1 MSDDHNVPTAAHG
14 LNPEPGERLA
24 RPFTRFAKLS
34 SSGGIVLLLMTAIA
48 MVWANKDYD
57 SYKEIFND
65 TEIRITVADNPHDT
79 HGGGHGDDSHG
90 DGHSDGHDDGH
101 DTHSE
106 ESATQDPASTAFDR
120 FQATLDPNERLI
132 PGEEKF
138 YIKAVDTPESTEEL
152 QLQVD
157 EVERKIQ
164 AAEEAKDHASAADD
178 HADDAHAEGDSH
190 GKGWHPLPKA
200 PHWYQGLSMVHWIN
214 DLLMAIFFLVVGLE
228 IKREIL
234 VGELASPKRAA
245 LPIFGAL
252 GGMIGPALIFVGI
265 NWGNEETMGGWG
277 IPMATDIAFAVGI
290 LAMLGSRIPN
300 SLKVFLTS
308 LAIVD
313 DLGALI
319 VIAVFYTDNLNM
331 AYLGYAGTII
341 AVLMFMNVLRVR
353 WITLY
358 LVMGLPLWYFVYMSG
373 VHATIAG
380 VLLAMTIPAH
390 ARVNAV
396 NYVFSTRK
404 ALDVFANAHDDPE
417 FAVTESSE
425 RRAAVNA
432 IMHNSRLVMPPLHR
446 IEHVLHPW
454 AAFVII
460 PIFALANA
468 GIPIHGGVTEN
479 LSDPAAIGIILGLF
493 VGKPLGIIV
502 LCWIAVLMGIATLPR
517 GVSWRHILGAGM
529 LGGIGFTMAIFIA
542 NLAYASS
549 QTHLEHAKLA
559 ILVASALSAIG
570 GAIVLLM
577 CKPKP
582 EPEPETTGPLVD
594 DDDD

>member
-1 MSDDHNVPTAAHG
+1 MSDDHNIPTAAAD

-24 RPFTRFAKLS
+24 RPFQRFASLS
-34 SSGGIVLLLMTAIA
+34 SSGGIILLLMTAIA
-48 MVWANKDYD
+48 MIWANKDYD

-65 TEIRITVADNPHDT
+65 TEIRITVADNPHDK
-79 HGGGHGDDSHG
+79 HGGGDHG
-90 DGHSDGHDDGH
+90 DGHHDVDAH
-101 DTHSE
+101 D
-106 ESATQDPASTAFDR
+106 
-120 FQATLDPNERLI
+120 
-132 PGEEKF
+132 
-138 YIKAVDTPESTEEL
+138 
-152 QLQVD
+152 
-157 EVERKIQ
+157 
-164 AAEEAKDHASAADD
+164 SAAVAGSD
-178 HADDAHAEGDSH
+178 HADDHDDHDDVVNELLDDTQELAADLTNTTADHEDPHHDDHHASGHGD
-190 GKGWHPLPKA
+190 GWHPLPKE

-214 DLLMAIFFLVVGLE
+214 DLLMAVFFLVVGLE

-252 GGMIGPALIFVGI
+252 GGMVGPALIFVAFNFGK
-265 NWGNEETMGGWG
+265 ETISGWG

-313 DLGALI
+313 DLGALV
-319 VIAVFYTDNLNM
+319 VIAVFYTENLEM
-331 AYLGYAGTII
+331 AYLGYAGSII

-358 LVMGLPLWYFVYMSG
+358 LVLGLPLWYCVYMSG

-380 VLLAMTIPAH
+380 VLLAVTIPAH
-390 ARVNAV
+390 ARVNPV
-396 NYVFSTRK
+396 NFVFSTRK
-404 ALDVFANAHDDPE
+404 ALDVFANAHDDPDT
-417 FAVTESSE
+417 AVTQSSE

-432 IMHNSRLVMPPLHR
+432 IMHNSRLVLPPLHR
-446 IEHVLHPW
+446 MEHVLHPW

-468 GIPIHGGVTEN
+468 GIPIHGGISEN

-493 VGKPLGIIV
+493 IGKPV
-502 LCWIAVLMGIATLPR
+502 GIALFCLFACKIGVASLPR
-517 GVSWRHILGAGM
+517 GVSWRHIFGAGM

-542 NLAYASS
+542 NLAYADSI
-549 QTHLEHAKLA
+549 THLEHAKLA

-570 GAIVLLM
+570 GAGILLT
-577 CKPKP
+577 CKSAP
-582 EPEPETTGPLVD
+582 EPEPETMGPLVD
-594 DDDD
+594 GDEDDE

>member
-1 MSDDHNVPTAAHG
+1 MSDDHHVPTAAHG

-48 MVWANKDYD
+48 MIWANSDYAE
-57 SYKEIFND
+57 SYNEIFNE
-65 TEIRITVADNPHDT
+65 TETRISVAHNPHY
-79 HGGGHGDDSHG
+79 
-90 DGHSDGHDDGH
+90 
-101 DTHSE
+101 
-106 ESATQDPASTAFDR
+106 AP
-120 FQATLDPNERLI
+120 
-132 PGEEKF
+132 
-138 YIKAVDTPESTEEL
+138 
-152 QLQVD
+152 
-157 EVERKIQ
+157 
-164 AAEEAKDHASAADD
+164 AEEHGESAADHAAD
-178 HADDAHAEGDSH
+178 TAHDMIDEHAGDSEHADDAHAVVDSMSGTHSDDSDHAEDSGH
-190 GKGWHPLPKA
+190 GGHGWTPITEEPM
-200 PHWYQGLSMVHWIN
+200 WWQGHSTAMWIN

-252 GGMIGPALIFVGI
+252 GGMIGPALIFASL
-265 NWGNEETMGGWG
+265 NWGKETIGGWG

-313 DLGALI
+313 DLGALV
-319 VIAVFYTDNLNM
+319 VIAVFYTDHLQI
-331 AYLGYAGTII
+331 AYLGYAGTIVAI
-341 AVLMFMNVLRVR
+341 LMFMNVLRVR

-417 FAVTESSE
+417 FDVTESSE

-454 AAFVII
+454 AAFFII

-493 VGKPLGIIV
+493 LGKPIGIVV
-502 LCWIAVLMGIATLPR
+502 LCYIACMMGIASLPR
-517 GVSWRHILGAGM
+517 GVSWRHLLGAGC

-542 NLAYASS
+542 NLAYANNAS
-549 QTHLEHAKLA
+549 HLEHAKLA
-559 ILVASALSAIG
+559 ILVASAISAIA
-570 GAIVLLM
+570 GAALLLT
-577 CKPKP
+577 CKARP
-582 EPEPETTGPLVD
+582 EPEPETMGPLVD
-594 DDDD
+594 DDEDE

>member
-1 MSDDHNVPTAAHG
+1 MSDDHHIPTAAHD
-14 LNPEPGERLA
+14 LKSEPGERLA

-48 MVWANKDYD
+48 MIWANSDYAD
-57 SYKEIFND
+57 SYNEIFNE
-65 TEIRITVADNPHDT
+65 TKTTIAVAHMPDHADS
-79 HGGGHGDDSHG
+79 GHGDSDSHATDPHSDTHADDHGLDHNSDHSDSAIDEAVDTIEETVEDLSMVVEG
-90 DGHSDGHDDGH
+90 DGHADESHDAHGWKPVTDEPMWYQQH
-101 DTHSE
+101 
-106 ESATQDPASTAFDR
+106 STA
-120 FQATLDPNERLI
+120 
-132 PGEEKF
+132 
-138 YIKAVDTPESTEEL
+138 
-152 QLQVD
+152 
-157 EVERKIQ
+157 
-164 AAEEAKDHASAADD
+164 
-178 HADDAHAEGDSH
+178 
-190 GKGWHPLPKA
+190 
-200 PHWYQGLSMVHWIN
+200 MWIN

-252 GGMIGPALIFVGI
+252 GGMIGPALIFASLNFGKPTI
-265 NWGNEETMGGWG
+265 GGWG

-319 VIAVFYTDNLNM
+319 VIAVFYTDHLQLN
-331 AYLGYAGTII
+331 YLAYAGGVVALL
-341 AVLMFMNVLRVR
+341 AVMNIMRVR

-358 LVMGLPLWYFVYMSG
+358 LVFGLPLWYFVYMSG

-380 VLLAMTIPAH
+380 VLLALTIPAH
-390 ARVNAV
+390 ARVNV
-396 NYVFSTRK
+396 TNYVFSTKK
-404 ALDVFANAHDDPE
+404 AIDIFANADDDS
-417 FAVTESSE
+417 ASITTSSE

-432 IMHNSRLVMPPLHR
+432 IMQSSRQVLPPLHR

-479 LSDPAAIGIILGLF
+479 LANPASMGIILGLF
-493 VGKPLGIIV
+493 IGKPLGIGIM
-502 LCWIAVLMGIATLPR
+502 CFIACKIGLAALPK
-517 GVSWRHILGAGM
+517 GVSWRHIIGAAT

-542 NLAYASS
+542 NLAFANSP
-549 QTHLEHAKLA
+549 TDLEHAKLA
-559 ILVASALSAIG
+559 ILVASAISAIV
-570 GAIVLLM
+570 GAGLLLS
-577 CKPKP
+577 CKSGD
-582 EPEPETTGPLVD
+582 EPDPDSLGPLVD
-594 DDDD
+594 GDDD

>member
-1 MSDDHNVPTAAHG
+1 MSDDHHVPTAAHG

-48 MVWANKDYD
+48 MIWANSKYADTYN
-57 SYKEIFND
+57 EIFYKTKTTIAVSIEPD
-65 TEIRITVADNPHDT
+65 HADSGAHHGEADLHTTDHSEDHAESAIEHAADEIEETIEDHSMVAEGKDAHA
-79 HGGGHGDDSHG
+79 
-90 DGHSDGHDDGH
+90 DDGH
-101 DTHSE
+101 DGHGGHGW
-106 ESATQDPASTAFDR
+106 
-120 FQATLDPNERLI
+120 I
-132 PGEEKF
+132 PVTGE
-138 YIKAVDTPESTEEL
+138 PM
-152 QLQVD
+152 
-157 EVERKIQ
+157 
-164 AAEEAKDHASAADD
+164 
-178 HADDAHAEGDSH
+178 
-190 GKGWHPLPKA
+190 
-200 PHWYQGLSMVHWIN
+200 WYQQHSSALWIN

-252 GGMIGPALIFVGI
+252 GGMIGPALIFVAFNFGK
-265 NWGNEETMGGWG
+265 ETIGGWG

-313 DLGALI
+313 DLGALV
-319 VIAVFYTDNLNM
+319 VIAVFYTENLEL
-331 AYLGYAGTII
+331 AYLGYAGSIV

-380 VLLAMTIPAH
+380 VLLALTIPAH

-417 FAVTESSE
+417 YDVTESSE

-432 IMHNSRLVMPPLHR
+432 IMHNSRMVMPPLHR

-460 PIFALANA
+460 PVFALANA
-468 GIPIHGGVTEN
+468 GIPIHGGISEN
-479 LSDPAAIGIILGLF
+479 LSDPAAIGIILGL
-493 VGKPLGIIV
+493 VIGKPLGIIL
-502 LCWIAVLMGIATLPR
+502 LCYLACLMGIASLPR
-517 GVSWRHILGAGM
+517 GVSWRHILGAGC

-542 NLAYASS
+542 NLAYANNIA
-549 QTHLEHAKLA
+549 HLEHAKLA
-559 ILVASALSAIG
+559 ILVASAISAIA
-570 GAIVLLM
+570 GAVILLT
-577 CKPKP
+577 CKARP
-582 EPEPETTGPLVD
+582 EPEPETMGPLVD
-594 DDDD
+594 DDEDE

>member
-1 MSDDHNVPTAAHG
+1 MSDDHHIPTAKHG

-24 RPFTRFAKLS
+24 RPFERFASLS
-34 SSGGIVLLLMTAIA
+34 SSGGIVLLVMTGIA
-48 MVWANKDYD
+48 MVWANINFD

-65 TEIRITVADNPHDT
+65 TEIRITVADNPHT
-79 HGGGHGDDSHG
+79 APGGQEEGQGAELGEEHDAHIGDLDESH
-90 DGHSDGHDDGH
+90 
-101 DTHSE
+101 
-106 ESATQDPASTAFDR
+106 DPAHD
-120 FQATLDPNERLI
+120 
-132 PGEEKF
+132 
-138 YIKAVDTPESTEEL
+138 EL
-152 QLQVD
+152 QD
-157 EVERKIQ
+157 H
-164 AAEEAKDHASAADD
+164 AENIADHASQAQDAHDDD
-178 HADDAHAEGDSH
+178 HAKEDKHA
-190 GKGWHPLPKA
+190 WHPLPNE
-200 PHWYQGLSMVHWIN
+200 PYWWQGHSIADWIN

-252 GGMIGPALIFVGI
+252 GGMIGPALIFVAFNAGK
-265 NWGNEETMGGWG
+265 ETIGGWG

-319 VIAVFYTDNLNM
+319 VIAVFYTDNLAM
-331 AYLGYAGTII
+331 EYLGYAGVVIGI
-341 AVLMFMNVLRVR
+341 LAFMNLLRVR

-380 VLLAMTIPAH
+380 VLLALTIPAH

-396 NYVFSTRK
+396 NFVFSTRK
-404 ALDVFANAHDDPE
+404 ALDIFENAHDDPDHD
-417 FAVTESSE
+417 VTQSSI
-425 RRAAVNA
+425 RRASVNA
-432 IMHNSRLVMPPLHR
+432 IIKNARQVLPPLHR
-446 IEHVLHPW
+446 IEYVVHPW
-454 AAFVII
+454 AAFFII

-468 GIPIHGGVTEN
+468 GIPIHGGIGEN

-493 VGKPLGIIV
+493 IGKPLGIIL
-502 LCWIAVLMGIATLPR
+502 LCWFACTIKVASLPR

-542 NLAYASS
+542 NLAYANS
-549 QTHLEHAKLA
+549 QAHLEHAKLA
-559 ILVASALSAIG
+559 ILVASALSAVG

-577 CKPKP
+577 CKSAP
-582 EPEPETTGPLVD
+582 EPEPETLGPLVD
-594 DDDD
+594 GDDED

>member
-48 MVWANKDYD
+48 MIWANKDYD

-79 HGGGHGDDSHG
+79 HSDDSHG
-90 DGHSDGHDDGH
+90 DGHDDGH
-101 DTHSE
+101 
-106 ESATQDPASTAFDR
+106 
-120 FQATLDPNERLI
+120 
-132 PGEEKF
+132 G
-138 YIKAVDTPESTEEL
+138 
-152 QLQVD
+152 D
-157 EVERKIQ
+157 EG
-164 AAEEAKDHASAADD
+164 HADD
-178 HADDAHAEGDSH
+178 HAEDHADEAHDLIDNAEDAAHAVVDGDYADDAHAEGDSH

-265 NWGNEETMGGWG
+265 NLGNQETMGGWG

-319 VIAVFYTDNLNM
+319 VIAVFYTDHLNM
-331 AYLGYAGTII
+331 AYLGYAGSIVAI
-341 AVLMFMNVLRVR
+341 LMFMNVLRVR

-417 FAVTESSE
+417 YAVTESSE

-432 IMHNSRLVMPPLHR
+432 IMYNSRLVMPPLHR

-493 VGKPLGIIV
+493 VGKPLGIV
-502 LCWIAVLMGIATLPR
+502 LLCWIACLMGIATLPR

-542 NLAYASS
+542 NLAYANSA
-549 QTHLEHAKLA
+549 THLEHAKLA
-559 ILVASALSAIG
+559 ILVASAISAIG
-570 GAIVLLM
+570 GAGILLT
-577 CKPKP
+577 CKSKP

-594 DDDD
+594 EDDE

>member
-1 MSDDHNVPTAAHG
+1 MSDDHHIPTAAHN

-24 RPFTRFAKLS
+24 RPFQRFASLS

-48 MVWANKDYD
+48 MIWANSKYAD
-57 SYKEIFND
+57 SYNEIFNETKTTIAVSPID
-65 TEIRITVADNPHDT
+65 TYHSSDSGHGSEADHGSTADKHGDETSSDHSIPLVRNSENKLVAAEDLIVGEEYHFRRAETSQSPEALQNLTDTIEETVEDLSMVADDHT
-79 HGGGHGDDSHG
+79 
-90 DGHSDGHDDGH
+90 DGHAD
-101 DTHSE
+101 
-106 ESATQDPASTAFDR
+106 AQ
-120 FQATLDPNERLI
+120 
-132 PGEEKF
+132 
-138 YIKAVDTPESTEEL
+138 
-152 QLQVD
+152 
-157 EVERKIQ
+157 
-164 AAEEAKDHASAADD
+164 DD
-178 HADDAHAEGDSH
+178 HADDSH
-190 GKGWHPLPKA
+190 GGHGWIPVTKEPV
-200 PHWYQGLSMVHWIN
+200 WYQQHSTAMWIN

-228 IKREIL
+228 IKREVL
-234 VGELASPKRAA
+234 CGELASPKRAA

-252 GGMIGPALIFVGI
+252 GGMIGPALIFVAF
-265 NWGNEETMGGWG
+265 NWGKETIGGWG

-313 DLGALI
+313 DLGALV
-319 VIAVFYTDNLNM
+319 VIAVFYTENLEM
-331 AYLGYAGTII
+331 AYLGYAGTVVAI
-341 AVLMFMNVLRVR
+341 LMFMNVLRVR

-380 VLLAMTIPAH
+380 VLLAATIPAH
-390 ARVNAV
+390 ARVNPV
-396 NYVFSTRK
+396 NFVFSTRK

-417 FAVTESSE
+417 TAVTESSE

-432 IMHNSRLVMPPLHR
+432 IIKNARLVLPPLHR
-446 IEHVLHPW
+446 IEYVLHPW

-468 GIPIHGGVTEN
+468 GIPIHGGIGEN

-493 VGKPLGIIV
+493 LGKPIGIIL
-502 LCWIAVLMGIATLPR
+502 LCFIACKIGIASLPK

-542 NLAYASS
+542 NLAYANNAS
-549 QTHLEHAKLA
+549 HLEHAKLA
-559 ILVASALSAIG
+559 ILVASALSAIT
-570 GAIVLLM
+570 GAIILLT
-577 CKPKP
+577 CKSRP
-582 EPEPETTGPLVD
+582 EPEPDTIGPLVNEH
-594 DDDD
+594 

>member
-1 MSDDHNVPTAAHG
+1 MSDDHHIPTAEHE

-24 RPFTRFAKLS
+24 RPFQRFAKLS
-34 SSGGIVLLLMTAIA
+34 SSGGIVLLAMTAIA
-48 MVWANKDYD
+48 MIWANSDYAD
-57 SYKEIFND
+57 SYNEIFNE
-65 TEIRITVADNPHDT
+65 TETRITVAHNPHHAPAGD
-79 HGGGHGDDSHG
+79 HGDSAE
-90 DGHSDGHDDGH
+90 HD
-101 DTHSE
+101 
-106 ESATQDPASTAFDR
+106 
-120 FQATLDPNERLI
+120 
-132 PGEEKF
+132 
-138 YIKAVDTPESTEEL
+138 
-152 QLQVD
+152 
-157 EVERKIQ
+157 
-164 AAEEAKDHASAADD
+164 AEEAHELADE
-178 HADDAHAEGDSH
+178 HADGLSEEHDDEHAPAITGDHDTDDASHADENHDPHAWSE
-190 GKGWHPLPKA
+190 LPNK
-200 PHWYQGLSMVHWIN
+200 PHWWTGHSTAAWIN

-252 GGMIGPALIFVGI
+252 GGMIGPALIFASL
-265 NWGNEETMGGWG
+265 NWGKETIGGWG

-313 DLGALI
+313 DLGALV
-319 VIAVFYTDNLNM
+319 VIAVFYTDHLNM
-331 AYLGYAGTII
+331 AFLGYAGTIV

-358 LVMGLPLWYFVYMSG
+358 LALGLPLWYCIYMSG

-396 NYVFSTRK
+396 NFVYSTRK
-404 ALDVFANAHDDPE
+404 ALDIFANAHDDPDTD
-417 FAVTESSE
+417 VTESSE

-432 IMHNSRLVMPPLHR
+432 IVKNSRYVLPPLHR
-446 IEHVLHPW
+446 IEYVLHPW

-468 GIPIHGGVTEN
+468 GIPIHGGIAEN
-479 LSDPAAIGIILGLF
+479 LKDPAAMGIIAGL
-493 VGKPLGIIV
+493 VIGKPLGIFL
-502 LCWIAVLMGIATLPR
+502 LCFIACKLGIASLPR
-517 GVSWRHILGAGM
+517 GVSWRHIFGAGM

-542 NLAYASS
+542 NLAYANSA
-549 QTHLEHAKLA
+549 THLEHAKLA
-559 ILVASALSAIG
+559 ILVASAIAAISGAAILLS
-570 GAIVLLM
+570 
-577 CKPKP
+577 CKAKP
-582 EPEPETTGPLVD
+582 EPEPETMGPLVD
-594 DDDD
+594 ED

>member
-1 MSDDHNVPTAAHG
+1 MSDDHKIPTAAAN
-14 LNPEPGERLA
+14 LNPEPSERMA
-24 RPFTRFAKLS
+24 RPFQRFASLS
-34 SSGGIVLLLMTAIA
+34 SSGGIILLLMTAIA
-48 MVWANKDYD
+48 MIWANKDYD

-79 HGGGHGDDSHG
+79 HGGGDHGDDSHAEDTSTDG
-90 DGHSDGHDDGH
+90 NHADNDHALDEVVDETQELATDLAGTDPNDHNNDEGHSSDYGSDH
-101 DTHSE
+101 
-106 ESATQDPASTAFDR
+106 
-120 FQATLDPNERLI
+120 
-132 PGEEKF
+132 GE
-138 YIKAVDTPESTEEL
+138 A
-152 QLQVD
+152 
-157 EVERKIQ
+157 
-164 AAEEAKDHASAADD
+164 
-178 HADDAHAEGDSH
+178 DSH
-190 GKGWHPLPKA
+190 GSGWHPLPKE

-214 DLLMAIFFLVVGLE
+214 DLLMAVFFLVVGLE

-252 GGMIGPALIFVGI
+252 GGMIGPALIFVAFNYGK
-265 NWGNEETMGGWG
+265 ETIGGWG

-300 SLKVFLTS
+300 SLKIFLTS

-313 DLGALI
+313 DLGALV
-319 VIAVFYTDNLNM
+319 VIAVFYTENLEM
-331 AYLGYAGTII
+331 AYLGYAGTIV
-341 AVLMFMNVLRVR
+341 ALLMFMNVLRVR

-358 LVMGLPLWYFVYMSG
+358 LVMGLPLWYCVYMSG

-380 VLLAMTIPAH
+380 VLLAVTIPAH
-390 ARVNAV
+390 ARVNPV
-396 NYVFSTRK
+396 NFVFSTRK

-417 FAVTESSE
+417 TAVTQSSE

-432 IMHNSRLVMPPLHR
+432 IMHNSRLVLPPLHR

-468 GIPIHGGVTEN
+468 GIPIHGGITEN

-493 VGKPLGIIV
+493 VGKPLGIIM
-502 LCWIAVLMGIATLPR
+502 CCYIACKMGIASLPK
-517 GVSWRHILGAGM
+517 GVSWRHIFGAGM

-542 NLAYASS
+542 NLAYANSV
-549 QTHLEHAKLA
+549 THLEHAKLA
-559 ILVASALSAIG
+559 ILVASAISAIG
-570 GAIVLLM
+570 GAAILLS
-577 CKPKP
+577 CKSKP
-582 EPEPETTGPLVD
+582 EPEPETIGPLVD
-594 DDDD
+594 GDD

>member
-1 MSDDHNVPTAAHG
+1 MSDDHHIPTAKHD
-14 LNPEPGERLA
+14 LNLEPGERLV
-24 RPFTRFAKLS
+24 RPFHQFAKLS

-48 MVWANKDYD
+48 MIWANTNID
-57 SYKEIFND
+57 SYNAVFND
-65 TEIRITVADNPHDT
+65 AELRITISENPHHAAGGHGEEDAA
-79 HGGGHGDDSHG
+79 HGGSHGDDSEH
-90 DGHSDGHDDGH
+90 
-101 DTHSE
+101 
-106 ESATQDPASTAFDR
+106 
-120 FQATLDPNERLI
+120 
-132 PGEEKF
+132 
-138 YIKAVDTPESTEEL
+138 
-152 QLQVD
+152 
-157 EVERKIQ
+157 
-164 AAEEAKDHASAADD
+164 ADD
-178 HADDAHAEGDSH
+178 HSDPHGDESLVEEAAGAVEEAVEDMSFTDVPHNPDHAEEGDDAHA
-190 GKGWHPLPKA
+190 WHELPN
-200 PHWYQGLSMVHWIN
+200 PPYWWQGHSIAHWIN

-252 GGMIGPALIFVGI
+252 GGMIGPALIFVAFNMGK
-265 NWGNEETMGGWG
+265 ETIGGWG

-290 LAMLGSRIPN
+290 LAMLGSRVPN

-313 DLGALI
+313 DLGALV

-331 AYLGYAGTII
+331 DYLGYAGIVV
-341 AVLMFMNVLRVR
+341 AVLAFMNMLRVR

-396 NYVFSTRK
+396 NFVYSTRK
-404 ALDVFANAHDDPE
+404 ALDIFENAHDDPE
-417 FAVTESSE
+417 YAVTESST

-432 IMHNSRLVMPPLHR
+432 IITNARQVLPPLHR
-446 IEHVLHPW
+446 IEHVVHPW

-468 GIPIHGGVTEN
+468 GIPIHGGIGEN
-479 LSDPAAIGIILGLF
+479 LKDPAAIGIILGLF
-493 VGKPLGIIV
+493 IGKPLGIV
-502 LCWIAVLMGIATLPR
+502 LLCWLACTMKIAALPR
-517 GVSWRHILGAGM
+517 GVSWRHMLGAGM

-542 NLAYASS
+542 NLAYADNMS
-549 QTHLEHAKLA
+549 HLEHAKLA

-577 CKPKP
+577 CKGKP
-582 EPEPETTGPLVD
+582 EPEPETLGPLVD
-594 DDDD
+594 GDDD

>member
-1 MSDDHNVPTAAHG
+1 MSDDHHIPTAKHG
-14 LNPEPGERLA
+14 LEPEPGERLA
-24 RPFTRFAKLS
+24 RPFERFASLS

-48 MVWANKDYD
+48 MIWANRDYD

-65 TEIRITVADNPHDT
+65 TEIRITVADNPHDN
-79 HGGGHGDDSHG
+79 HGGDHGHGEEAHSDDHAENAHGDESHDGDHAEDAAEHAADDLVAAVDEHAEGHGDDHADGHG
-90 DGHSDGHDDGH
+90 DKKEDKHAWHELPNKPYWWKGHSI
-101 DTHSE
+101 
-106 ESATQDPASTAFDR
+106 A
-120 FQATLDPNERLI
+120 
-132 PGEEKF
+132 
-138 YIKAVDTPESTEEL
+138 
-152 QLQVD
+152 
-157 EVERKIQ
+157 
-164 AAEEAKDHASAADD
+164 
-178 HADDAHAEGDSH
+178 
-190 GKGWHPLPKA
+190 
-200 PHWYQGLSMVHWIN
+200 HWIN

-252 GGMIGPALIFVGI
+252 GGMIGPALIFVAFNMGKDTI
-265 NWGNEETMGGWG
+265 GGWG

-319 VIAVFYTDNLNM
+319 VIAVFYTENL
-331 AYLGYAGTII
+331 ALEYLGYAGIVI
-341 AVLMFMNVLRVR
+341 GGLAFMNILRVR

-380 VLLAMTIPAH
+380 VLLALTIPAH

-396 NYVFSTRK
+396 NFVFSSRK
-404 ALDVFANAHDDPE
+404 ALEVFENAHDDPDHD
-417 FAVTESSE
+417 VTQSSV
-425 RRAAVNA
+425 RRASVNA
-432 IMHNSRLVMPPLHR
+432 IIKNARQVLPPLHR
-446 IEHVLHPW
+446 IEYVLHPW

-460 PIFALANA
+460 PVFALANA
-468 GIPIHGGVTEN
+468 GIEIHGGIGEN

-502 LCWIAVLMGIATLPR
+502 LCWLAVAMKIATLPL

-542 NLAYASS
+542 NLAYANSP
-549 QTHLEHAKLA
+549 TTLEHAKLA

-570 GAIVLLM
+570 GALVLLS
-577 CKPKP
+577 CKSKP
-582 EPEPETTGPLVD
+582 EPEPETLGPLVD
-594 DDDD
+594 GDEE

>member
-1 MSDDHNVPTAAHG
+1 MSDDHHIPTATHD
-14 LNPEPGERLA
+14 LSPEPSERLA
-24 RPFTRFAKLS
+24 RPFQRFASLS

-48 MVWANKDYD
+48 MIWANSQYAD
-57 SYKEIFND
+57 SYNEIFNE
-65 TEIRITVADNPHDT
+65 TETRITVAHNPHYGPSAAHADPASDSSHT
-79 HGGGHGDDSHG
+79 EAEDHGGQLADEGSQA
-90 DGHSDGHDDGH
+90 
-101 DTHSE
+101 TE
-106 ESATQDPASTAFDR
+106 ESAQ
-120 FQATLDPNERLI
+120 
-132 PGEEKF
+132 
-138 YIKAVDTPESTEEL
+138 ESG
-152 QLQVD
+152 
-157 EVERKIQ
+157 
-164 AAEEAKDHASAADD
+164 H
-178 HADDAHAEGDSH
+178 DAHAWQPITESPRWWMGHSTV
-190 GKGWHPLPKA
+190 A
-200 PHWYQGLSMVHWIN
+200 WIN

-252 GGMIGPALIFVGI
+252 GGMIGPALIFVGLNMGKPTI
-265 NWGNEETMGGWG
+265 GGWG

-313 DLGALI
+313 DLGALV
-319 VIAVFYTDNLNM
+319 VIAVFYTENLEL
-331 AYLGYAGTII
+331 AYLGYAGTIV

-358 LVMGLPLWYFVYMSG
+358 LVLGFPLWYCVYMSG

-417 FAVTESSE
+417 TDVTESSE

-432 IMHNSRLVMPPLHR
+432 IMTNSRCVLPPLHR

-468 GIPIHGGVTEN
+468 GIPIHGGVFEN
-479 LSDPAAIGIILGLF
+479 LGNSASMGIILGLF
-493 VGKPLGIIV
+493 IGKPIGIV
-502 LCWIAVLMGIATLPR
+502 LLCFLACKIGLAALPT
-517 GVSWRHILGAGM
+517 GVSWRHILGAGT

-542 NLAYASS
+542 NLAYANSP
-549 QTHLEHAKLA
+549 TDLEHAKLA

-570 GAIVLLM
+570 GGALLIT
-577 CKPKP
+577 CKPMP
-582 EPEPETTGPLVD
+582 EPEPDTMGPLVD
-594 DDDD
+594 DDEGDD